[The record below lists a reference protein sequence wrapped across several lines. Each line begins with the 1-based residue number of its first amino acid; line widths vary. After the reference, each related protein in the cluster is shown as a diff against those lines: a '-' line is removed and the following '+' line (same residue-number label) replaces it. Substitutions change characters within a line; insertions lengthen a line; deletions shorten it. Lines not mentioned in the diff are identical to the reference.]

1 METNKDEAEEAMA
14 EAEELFKANDL
25 RGANRLAS
33 KAETLFPSHPQIP
46 RLLAALR
53 VHMAAASKPSAP
65 TVAYWC
71 GILGSD
77 PNDDIRSIKQQFRKM
92 CLLTHPDKN
101 SSAAA
106 EGAFKLVTNAW
117 DYLSKYASSSD
128 KGSKANSGTSSN
140 QNANHS
146 GAQDSDSG
154 SGSGSGFYTSSDK
167 SNNSHNSSHSSS
179 SNANDQGAKT
189 NFGSGTSS
197 NRSKEQTSN
206 GNQNGNHSGAQ
217 DSGSSSGFGSGSYTS
232 SDKSNKHHSYD
243 NYSSNQNSQQSSY
256 DTGSGFHTY
265 SEKYDNKNSDDNHN
279 SNGNAGQDTK
289 TDFGSDTSSNQS
301 DDSSNQSGFCF
312 RTDSNQDESVVLRI
326 LILLV
331 TNACNY
337 LSKYV
342 SGSGFYTS
350 SDKSNKHNSHN
361 SHNSSH
367 SGSYNAND
375 QGAKTN
381 FGSGTSSNRSEEQTS
396 SGNQNGNHS
405 GARYSGAS
413 YGFGSGSY
421 TSSDKSNKHHSY
433 DNYSSKQNSQ
443 QSSYDTG
450 SGFGSGFHTYSGKY
464 DNKSS
469 YDSSNQSGFGSRTDS
484 TQSFSAVFG
493 SAIKIKIHLKKQE
506 TELVRKMFSW
516 SLKDVFNKY
525 LFKEKVKNIPETFS
539 SLGQYLSSYTYPLLE
554 EMRADLCSS
563 LEVLSK
569 APFIRIHSLRE
580 VRSLE
585 KTYIIELGNR
595 ENSVGKESYT
605 PMVAD
610 IFVLSELRPRRASDL
625 TRNGRLYTLALVV
638 KGGGSEGPTAK
649 RFVIK
654 TSQEVPV
661 YSREKEPRKSLF
673 AIYLSSVNS
682 YNRIWKSLDFDTVR
696 NKNASIIKMVWE
708 YNPLDA
714 DECSSS
720 SGAAFSELNVT
731 LGLDRFK
738 LNDSQLNAVLD
749 CLSESDQHGKK
760 SIKLIWGP
768 PGTGKTKTIS
778 SLLWA
783 FLTKKC
789 RTLSCAPT
797 NTAVKEI
804 ASRLLRLVKES
815 SSSKNCSL
823 GDIVLFG
830 NESRMKIIDDLSEIF
845 LDDRVTRLS
854 KCFSR
859 STGWSYCLISMMNFL
874 ESAISHYEM
883 YLEEVDKQEK
893 EKKENEKKAK
903 GKKEKEKKE
912 KESIVRL
919 TLKEFILK
927 RFSTLAQGLS
937 FCMRTLSMDLPRSS
951 TSEKNFSDMNLL
963 LEGIDITGT
972 LLRSKDI
979 TDKMLDE
986 VFKMST
992 EEEDCNIYEWHHI
1005 KEGTAAKTKL
1015 RRTRSICI
1023 QILRT
1028 LNSNLHLPNTFVRQS
1043 IQNFCLRGAIIIFCT
1058 SSSSFRLHNVKMKK
1072 PLECLVVDEAAQLKE
1087 CECLIPLQ
1095 LSRIQHAIFIGD
1107 EYQLPA
1113 MVKSQASQN
1122 AAFGRSLFERLS
1134 SLGHKKHLLDVQ
1146 YRMHPSISR
1155 FPSSNFYNDKISDG
1169 PNVICDSYRQCYLPG
1184 PMYGPYSF
1192 INIAIGKEETDTNG
1206 RSLKNMIEV
1215 AVVMQ
1220 ILKNLYKSTF
1230 TTGKQLSIGIISP
1243 YTAQICAIQDK
1254 LKNMY
1259 FPSSEISVKV
1269 QSIDGFQGG
1278 EEDIIIISTVRYNKG
1293 GRVGFLS
1300 NLQRTNVALTRAKHC
1315 LWVLGNE
1322 TTLIRSRSVWE
1333 KIVRDAK
1340 SRGCYYNARDDKSLD
1355 EAIIEAAVDLDELG
1369 DLLNM
1374 GKASWKKSERSSSS
1388 NSQSGFGRG
1397 RNNYR
1402 NGFQRR

>member
-1 METNKDEAEEAMA
+1 
-14 EAEELFKANDL
+14 
-25 RGANRLAS
+25 
-33 KAETLFPSHPQIP
+33 
-46 RLLAALR
+46 
-53 VHMAAASKPSAP
+53 
-65 TVAYWC
+65 
-71 GILGSD
+71 
-77 PNDDIRSIKQQFRKM
+77 
-92 CLLTHPDKN
+92 
-101 SSAAA
+101 
-106 EGAFKLVTNAW
+106 
-117 DYLSKYASSSD
+117 
-128 KGSKANSGTSSN
+128 
-140 QNANHS
+140 
-146 GAQDSDSG
+146 
-154 SGSGSGFYTSSDK
+154 
-167 SNNSHNSSHSSS
+167 
-179 SNANDQGAKT
+179 
-189 NFGSGTSS
+189 
-197 NRSKEQTSN
+197 
-206 GNQNGNHSGAQ
+206 
-217 DSGSSSGFGSGSYTS
+217 
-232 SDKSNKHHSYD
+232 
-243 NYSSNQNSQQSSY
+243 
-256 DTGSGFHTY
+256 
-265 SEKYDNKNSDDNHN
+265 
-279 SNGNAGQDTK
+279 
-289 TDFGSDTSSNQS
+289 
-301 DDSSNQSGFCF
+301 
-312 RTDSNQDESVVLRI
+312 
-326 LILLV
+326 
-331 TNACNY
+331 
-337 LSKYV
+337 
-342 SGSGFYTS
+342 
-350 SDKSNKHNSHN
+350 
-361 SHNSSH
+361 
-367 SGSYNAND
+367 
-375 QGAKTN
+375 
-381 FGSGTSSNRSEEQTS
+381 
-396 SGNQNGNHS
+396 
-405 GARYSGAS
+405 
-413 YGFGSGSY
+413 
-421 TSSDKSNKHHSY
+421 
-433 DNYSSKQNSQ
+433 
-443 QSSYDTG
+443 
-450 SGFGSGFHTYSGKY
+450 
-464 DNKSS
+464 
-469 YDSSNQSGFGSRTDS
+469 
-484 TQSFSAVFG
+484 
-493 SAIKIKIHLKKQE
+493 
-506 TELVRKMFSW
+506 
-516 SLKDVFNKY
+516 
-525 LFKEKVKNIPETFS
+525 
-539 SLGQYLSSYTYPLLE
+539 
-554 EMRADLCSS
+554 
-563 LEVLSK
+563 
-569 APFIRIHSLRE
+569 
-580 VRSLE
+580 
-585 KTYIIELGNR
+585 
-595 ENSVGKESYT
+595 
-605 PMVAD
+605 MVAD
-610 IFVLSELRPRRASDL
+610 IFVLSELRPRRVSDL
-625 TRNGRLYTLALVV
+625 TRDGRPYTLALVV

-661 YSREKEPRKSLF
+661 YSREEEPRKSLF

-682 YNRIWKSLDFDTVR
+682 YNRIWKSLDFDMVR

-720 SGAAFSELNVT
+720 SGATFSDLNVR
-731 LGLDRFK
+731 LGLYRFK

-749 CLSESDQHGKK
+749 CLSESDQHGKN
-760 SIKLIWGP
+760 SIKLIRGP

-797 NTAVKEI
+797 NTAIKE
-804 ASRLLRLVKES
+804 AALRLLRLVKES

-830 NESRMKIIDDLSEIF
+830 NKSRMKINDDHSEIF
-845 LDDRVTRLS
+845 LDDRVSRLS
-854 KCFSR
+854 KCFSHL
-859 STGWSYCLISMMNFL
+859 TGWSYCLISMMNFL
-874 ESAISHYEM
+874 ENAISHYEK

-893 EKKENEKKAK
+893 EKKENEKKEK
-903 GKKEKEKKE
+903 EKKEKEKKE

-927 RFSTLAQGLS
+927 RFFTLAQGLS

-972 LLRSKDI
+972 LLRSTDI

-986 VFKMST
+986 VFKMSI
-992 EEEDCNIYEWHHI
+992 EEEDCNIYELHHI
-1005 KEGTAAKTKL
+1005 NEGTATKTKL

-1028 LNSNLHLPNTFVRQS
+1028 LDSNLHLPNTFDRQS
-1043 IQNFCLRGAIIIFCT
+1043 IQNFCLSGAIIIFCT
-1058 SSSSFRLHNVKMKK
+1058 SSSSFRLHNVEMEK

-1107 EYQLPA
+1107 ECQLPA
-1113 MVKSQASQN
+1113 MVKSQASEN

-1155 FPSSNFYNDKISDG
+1155 FPSSNFYNDKVSDG
-1169 PNVICDSYRQCYLPG
+1169 PNVKCDSYRQCYLPG

-1215 AVVMQ
+1215 AVVLQ
-1220 ILKNLYKSTF
+1220 ILKNLYKSTS
-1230 TTGKQLSIGIISP
+1230 TRGKQLSIGIISP
-1243 YTAQICAIQDK
+1243 YTAQICAIQEK

-1259 FPSSEISVKV
+1259 FSSSEFSVKV

-1278 EEDIIIISTVRYNKG
+1278 EEDIVIISTVRYNKG

-1355 EAIIEAAVDLDELG
+1355 EAIIEAAVDLDELE

-1374 GKASWKKSERSSSS
+1374 GKASWKKSDRSSSS

-1402 NGFQRR
+1402 NGFQIIKLKFTVWFRQRKE

>member
-1 METNKDEAEEAMA
+1 METNKDEAEKAMA

-53 VHMAAASKPSAP
+53 VHIAAASKPSAP

-77 PNDDIRSIKQQFRKM
+77 PNDDIRSIKQQFKKM

-106 EGAFKLVTNAW
+106 EGAFKLVTDAW
-117 DYLSKYASSSD
+117 NYLSKYVSSEASGSD
-128 KGSKANSGTSSN
+128 KGSKANSDTSSN
-140 QNANHS
+140 QDANHS

-167 SNNSHNSSHSSS
+167 SNKHNSYNSHNSSHSSS
-179 SNANDQGAKT
+179 S
-189 NFGSGTSS
+189 
-197 NRSKEQTSN
+197 
-206 GNQNGNHSGAQ
+206 
-217 DSGSSSGFGSGSYTS
+217 
-232 SDKSNKHHSYD
+232 
-243 NYSSNQNSQQSSY
+243 
-256 DTGSGFHTY
+256 
-265 SEKYDNKNSDDNHN
+265 
-279 SNGNAGQDTK
+279 
-289 TDFGSDTSSNQS
+289 
-301 DDSSNQSGFCF
+301 
-312 RTDSNQDESVVLRI
+312 
-326 LILLV
+326 
-331 TNACNY
+331 
-337 LSKYV
+337 
-342 SGSGFYTS
+342 
-350 SDKSNKHNSHN
+350 
-361 SHNSSH
+361 
-367 SGSYNAND
+367 NAND

-405 GARYSGAS
+405 GARDSS
-413 YGFGSGSY
+413 SSSGFGSGSY
-421 TSSDKSNKHHSY
+421 TSSDKSNKHYSY
-433 DNYSSKQNSQ
+433 DNYTSNQNSQ

-450 SGFGSGFHTYSGKY
+450 SGFHTYSEKY
-464 DNKSS
+464 DNKNSDDKHNSS
-469 YDSSNQSGFGSRTDS
+469 GNGGEDTKTDFGSDTSSNQSHEQTSYEYDSSNQSGFGFRTDS
-484 TQSFSAVFG
+484 TQSFTAVFG
-493 SAIKIKIHLKKQE
+493 SAIKIEIDLKKQE

-516 SLKDVFNKY
+516 SLEDVFNKY
-525 LFKEKVKNIPETFS
+525 LFREKVKNIPETFS
-539 SLGQYLSSYTYPLLE
+539 SLEQYLSSYTYPLLE
-554 EMRADLCSS
+554 ETRADLCSS
-563 LEVLSK
+563 LEVLSQ
-569 APFIRIHSLRE
+569 APFIRIHSLQE
-580 VRSLE
+580 VTSL
-585 KTYIIELGNR
+585 KMTYFIELGNR

-610 IFVLSELRPRRASDL
+610 IFVLSELRPRRVSDL
-625 TRNGRLYTLALVV
+625 TRDGRPYTLALVV

-661 YSREKEPRKSLF
+661 YSREEEPRKSLF

-682 YNRIWKSLDFDTVR
+682 YNRIWKSLDFDMVR

-720 SGAAFSELNVT
+720 SGATFSDLNVR
-731 LGLDRFK
+731 LGLYRFK

-749 CLSESDQHGKK
+749 CLSESDQHGKN
-760 SIKLIWGP
+760 SIKLIRGP

-797 NTAVKEI
+797 NTAIKE
-804 ASRLLRLVKES
+804 AALRLLRLVKES

-830 NESRMKIIDDLSEIF
+830 NKSRMKINDDHSEIF
-845 LDDRVTRLS
+845 LDDRVSRLS
-854 KCFSR
+854 KCFSHL
-859 STGWSYCLISMMNFL
+859 TGWSYCLISMMNFL
-874 ESAISHYEM
+874 ENAISHYEK

-893 EKKENEKKAK
+893 EKKENEKKEK
-903 GKKEKEKKE
+903 EKKEKEKKE

-927 RFSTLAQGLS
+927 RFFTLAQGLS

-972 LLRSKDI
+972 LLRSTDI

-986 VFKMST
+986 VFKMSI
-992 EEEDCNIYEWHHI
+992 EEEDCNIYELHHI
-1005 KEGTAAKTKL
+1005 NEGTATKTKL

-1028 LNSNLHLPNTFVRQS
+1028 LDSNLHLPNTFDRQS
-1043 IQNFCLRGAIIIFCT
+1043 IQNFCLSGAIIIFCT
-1058 SSSSFRLHNVKMKK
+1058 SSSSFRLHNVEMEK

-1107 EYQLPA
+1107 ECQLPA
-1113 MVKSQASQN
+1113 MVKSQASEN

-1155 FPSSNFYNDKISDG
+1155 FPSSNFYNDKVSDG
-1169 PNVICDSYRQCYLPG
+1169 PNVKCDSYRQCYLPG

-1215 AVVMQ
+1215 AVVLQ
-1220 ILKNLYKSTF
+1220 ILKNLYKSTS
-1230 TTGKQLSIGIISP
+1230 TRGKQLSIGIISP
-1243 YTAQICAIQDK
+1243 YTAQICAIQEK

-1259 FPSSEISVKV
+1259 FSSSEFSVKV

-1278 EEDIIIISTVRYNKG
+1278 EEDIVIISTVRYNKG

-1355 EAIIEAAVDLDELG
+1355 EAIIEAAVDLDELE

-1374 GKASWKKSERSSSS
+1374 GKASWKKSDRSSSS

-1397 RNNYR
+1397 RNL
-1402 NGFQRR
+1402 FILEI